1 MPKQIKLDSKTA
13 RAKLTARKRP
23 YTTRL
28 AAGIRLAYRRNAKI
42 AGTWSVLGGG
52 GAWLRR
58 IGIADDLEL
67 ADDHNILDFWQ
78 ASERALDLAR
88 AKDDPDS
95 GKPITVDA
103 ALTDYAAD
111 LAARDSRAY
120 NAERA
125 RIHLSKAL
133 AGKTVA
139 LLTARELSRWRDGM
153 LTKGLAPASV
163 GRVARMLK
171 AALTRAA
178 NHDPRITNRDAWRV
192 GLAGLADGEG
202 GTRNVIIDDDQVRSI
217 IAAAATEGPEFAL
230 LVEVAAV
237 TGARPVQIA
246 RLQVGDVQADRSDPR
261 LMMPTA
267 AKGRRKVI
275 GRRPVPISADLAF
288 RLRQFA
294 VGRPASALLFP
305 HSDGKG
311 WRGTRHYR
319 PFQRTVKRA
328 VLDPD
333 KVTIYALRHSSISRS
348 LLANVPIRIVAVAHD
363 TSVAMIERTYSRHI
377 ADHADTITRGAMLV
391 MEQPAAIK
399 VVTLPVRRS

>member
-1 MPKQIKLDSKTA
+1 MATQIKLDSKTA
-13 RAKLTARKRP
+13 RLKLKPRKKP
-23 YTTRL
+23 YTNRI
-28 AAGIRLAYRRNAKI
+28 AAGIRLAYRRNAKV

-52 GAWLRR
+52 GTWLKR
-58 IGIADDLEL
+58 IGIADDLEP
-67 ADDHNILDFWQ
+67 ADGYNILDFWQ
-78 ASERALDLAR
+78 ARARSLDLAR

-95 GKPITVDA
+95 GKPVTVDA

-111 LAARDSRAY
+111 LAARGSRAY

-125 RIHLSKAL
+125 RIHLPKAL

-153 LTKGLAPASV
+153 LTKLAPASV
-163 GRVARMLK
+163 GRIARMLK

-178 NHDPRITNRDAWRV
+178 NHDARITNRDAWRV

-202 GTRNVIIDDDQVRSI
+202 GTRNVIIGDDQVRSI
-217 IAAAATEGPEFAL
+217 IAAAPAEGPEFAL

-261 LMMPTA
+261 LMMPTS

-294 VGRPASALLFP
+294 AGRPASALLFP
-305 HSDGKG
+305 YSDGKG

-319 PFQRTVKRA
+319 PFQRTVERA
-328 VLDPD
+328 GLDR
-333 KVTIYALRHSSISRS
+333 KVTIYSLRHSSVTRS
-348 LLANVPIRIVAVAHD
+348 LLASVPIRIVAVAHD
-363 TSVAMIERTYSRHI
+363 TSVAMIERTYSKSI
-377 ADHADTITRGAMLV
+377 ADHADAVTRAAMLEV
-391 MEQPAAIK
+391 EQPVAAKIIPLK
-399 VVTLPVRRS
+399 G

>member
-1 MPKQIKLDSKTA
+1 VVKQIKLDSKTA
-13 RAKLTARKRP
+13 RLKLKPRKKP
-23 YTTRL
+23 YTNRI

-42 AGTWSVLGGG
+42 AGTWSVLGAGG
-52 GAWLRR
+52 GWLRKLAV
-58 IGIADDLEL
+58 ADDLEP
-67 ADDHNILDFWQ
+67 ADGHNILDYWQ
-78 ASERALDLAR
+78 AIERARELAR
-88 AKDDPDS
+88 TKDADS
-95 GKPITVDA
+95 GKPVTVDA

-111 LAARDSRAY
+111 LAARGSRAY

-163 GRVARMLK
+163 GRITRMLQ
-171 AALTRAA
+171 AALTLAA
-178 NHDPRITNRDAWRV
+178 DRDARIANRDAWRR
-192 GLAGLADGEG
+192 GLKGLADAEG
-202 GTRNVIIDDDQVRSI
+202 GTRNVIIDDDRVRSI
-217 IAAAATEGPEFAL
+217 IATAPAEGPEFAL

-237 TGARPVQIA
+237 TGARPIQIA
-246 RLQVGDVQADRSDPR
+246 RLYAGDVQADRSDPR
-261 LMMPTA
+261 LMMPTS

-294 VGRPASALLFP
+294 AGRPASALLFP

-311 WRGTRHYR
+311 WHGTRHYR
-319 PFQRTVKRA
+319 PFRRTVERA
-328 VLDPD
+328 GLNPET
-333 KVTIYALRHSSISRS
+333 VTFYALRHSSITRS
-348 LLANVPIRIVAVAHD
+348 LLANVPTRIVAVAHD

-377 ADHADTITRGAMLV
+377 ADHADTVTRAAMLKV
-391 MEQPAAIK
+391 EQPAAAKIIPLK
-399 VVTLPVRRS
+399 G